1 MLGYLNEIKGP
12 VRLKDRVAQP
22 EYAGLQPEHALFETF
37 LGMPI
42 CHRDERIGSIC
53 LVDKDGGPEFT
64 DEDEN
69 IAAMFAARAASII
82 ANARRYEAEHSAKAD
97 LETLLDISPM
107 GVIVFD
113 VRGGEVAYM
122 NQELLRLIDTLEMPE
137 SSMDNV
143 FEVLSFRRADGR
155 EVTYMDLPATRAL
168 QIGET
173 VPAEEIVI
181 QAPNGNAITTLLSA
195 APIFSESGEIVSV
208 VSVVQDMTSL
218 DDLDRK
224 QVEFLAMVSEELRT
238 PLISIK
244 GSAAALKDIV
254 ESMVPTEPL
263 QLLRIIDQQTDLM
276 RSQLNS
282 LIELTQ
288 FETGKLSV
296 ATESTDVAGLI
307 HQSCGG
313 FLRDHSAVTV
323 QLDIPAGLPKIL
335 VDKQRMSQVLH
346 NLLRQVANHS
356 NESLPIKVAASK
368 MGIHVAISL
377 SVAGS
382 FDRPADLPR
391 EAEHDAPPLL
401 FKQIARSHDKFVDMA
416 SQGEGL
422 AYSFCRGV
430 IEAHGGR
437 IGTEVDEQ
445 EGRLT
450 MTFTLPSVED
460 ADEIQLSAMPR
471 IASEPMPAPTD
482 KTQILVSIEEPELLR
497 TVRRVLL
504 DAGYGTVETFGLDEI
519 EQLASSERPKLI
531 LLDIAGRE
539 EASFR
544 ALRAAGKPLNLPAIV
559 FCDRDDE
566 EYVVRAFEMGADGY
580 MVKPFSPSELI
591 ARIRGTL
598 RRSNA
603 GGKPAGNRTFQ
614 LGEVAINFDERTVNV
629 SGQPVQLTAT
639 EYKLLTEL
647 CNSAGRVLTQD
658 MLLHKVWGPGYSGE
672 SQLLRSYIKSLRQ
685 KLRDNARK
693 PTYIFTEHGVGYR
706 MARP

>member
-1 MLGYLNEIKGP
+1 
-12 VRLKDRVAQP
+12 
-22 EYAGLQPEHALFETF
+22 
-37 LGMPI
+37 
-42 CHRDERIGSIC
+42 
-53 LVDKDGGPEFT
+53 
-64 DEDEN
+64 
-69 IAAMFAARAASII
+69 
-82 ANARRYEAEHSAKAD
+82 
-97 LETLLDISPM
+97 
-107 GVIVFD
+107 
-113 VRGGEVAYM
+113 
-122 NQELLRLIDTLEMPE
+122 
-137 SSMDNV
+137 
-143 FEVLSFRRADGR
+143 
-155 EVTYMDLPATRAL
+155 MDLPATRAL

-244 GSAAALKDIV
+244 GSAAALRDIV

-288 FETGKLSV
+288 IETGKLSV

-307 HQSCGG
+307 HQSCGE

-335 VDKQRMSQVLH
+335 VDKQRMGQVLH

-382 FDRPADLPR
+382 FDRPAELPR
-391 EAEHDAPPLL
+391 ETEHDEPPLL

-437 IGTEVDEQ
+437 IGTEVDEH
-445 EGRLT
+445 
-450 MTFTLPSVED
+450 V
-460 ADEIQLSAMPR
+460 IQ
-471 IASEPMPAPTD
+471 I
-482 KTQILVSIEEPELLR
+482 
-497 TVRRVLL
+497 
-504 DAGYGTVETFGLDEI
+504 GTI
-519 EQLASSERPKLI
+519 Q
-531 LLDIAGRE
+531 
-539 EASFR
+539 
-544 ALRAAGKPLNLPAIV
+544 
-559 FCDRDDE
+559 
-566 EYVVRAFEMGADGY
+566 
-580 MVKPFSPSELI
+580 
-591 ARIRGTL
+591 
-598 RRSNA
+598 
-603 GGKPAGNRTFQ
+603 
-614 LGEVAINFDERTVNV
+614 
-629 SGQPVQLTAT
+629 
-639 EYKLLTEL
+639 
-647 CNSAGRVLTQD
+647 
-658 MLLHKVWGPGYSGE
+658 WW
-672 SQLLRSYIKSLRQ
+672 
-685 KLRDNARK
+685 
-693 PTYIFTEHGVGYR
+693 
-706 MARP
+706 